1 MKALGIDIGSLTTK
15 VVILEDDGT
24 LSLNVTPSGD
34 EPESSARA
42 ALKGSLGQIEFN
54 LDHDLYLVSTG
65 IGSKSVSFTHQQ
77 KAITTCLARGVHYLF
92 PSARMAIDIG
102 AESCNVIKIN
112 ERGRINDWVNH
123 DKCAAG
129 TGVFLQQMAKI
140 MQMPLEDMSRFSL
153 NANSIPDIT
162 STCAVFAESEV
173 ISHVHRDP
181 PTPKEDIVAGI
192 YSSVVSR
199 IMTLCK
205 RIGIEKDVA
214 VVGGVALNSGLVN
227 IMENELGFK
236 VLVPDT
242 PQIAA
247 ALGAAIIARETIEKG
262 LDK

>member
-1 MKALGIDIGSLTTK
+1 
-15 VVILEDDGT
+15 VIVAG
-24 LSLNVTPSGD
+24 
-34 EPESSARA
+34 
-42 ALKGSLGQIEFN
+42 
-54 LDHDLYLVSTG
+54 
-65 IGSKSVSFTHQQ
+65 
-77 KAITTCLARGVHYLF
+77 
-92 PSARMAIDIG
+92 IDIG
-102 AESCNVIKIN
+102 AESCNVIKVN

-140 MQMPLEDMSRFSL
+140 MQMPLKDMSRLSL
-153 NANSIPDIT
+153 NANSVPAIT

-205 RIGIEKDVA
+205 RIGIEKDVV

-227 IMENELGFK
+227 ILENALGFK

-242 PQIAA
+242 QSSCPT
-247 ALGAAIIARETIEKG
+247 RPR
-262 LDK
+262 